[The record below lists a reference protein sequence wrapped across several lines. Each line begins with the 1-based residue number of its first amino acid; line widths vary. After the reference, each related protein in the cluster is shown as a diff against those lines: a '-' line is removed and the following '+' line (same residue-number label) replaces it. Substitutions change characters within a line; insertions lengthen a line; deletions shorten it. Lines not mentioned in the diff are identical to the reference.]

1 MSKGFR
7 FALCS
12 VLFLAVALALA
23 AGGYALYYLYCQ
35 MRATYYIPLGTSV
48 IARFTYRSPDWN
60 RELDWKGTIRASRVD
75 KEEIPYENVTYWY
88 TDEQGNILSE
98 TLTFLKNALGN
109 HAPATDP
116 VYDTSRCIDLVE
128 LKIDRGEGL
137 EKVDIYA
144 VPNKFGIL
152 SWALE
157 GNSEEN
163 PLLFD
168 PMATYGARSY
178 RESNE
183 FVMSREGWEL
193 SFYLK

>member
-12 VLFLAVALALA
+12 VLFLAVALAMA

-35 MRATYYIPLGTSV
+35 MRVSYYIPLGTNEVTFSYPDSV
-48 IARFTYRSPDWN
+48 GTAA
-60 RELDWKGTIRASRVD
+60 LDWEGTIRASRVD
-75 KEEIPYENVTYWY
+75 KEDIPYENVTYWY

-98 TLTFLKNALGN
+98 TQTFLKNAMGN
-109 HAPATDP
+109 HAPATAP
-116 VYDTSRCIDLVE
+116 VYDTWTCIDIVE

-137 EKVDIYA
+137 EKVDMYIL
-144 VPNKFGIL
+144 PNKFGIL